1 MSNNY
6 LSIILLAT
14 SVSCQTFSSDEKT
27 SPASEDSGSKI
38 SEDSSSYEETQDTAD
53 LIPEET
59 QDTADL
65 ISEETDIDLSVC
77 QRWNTDRLNLSEGM
91 WSGAAESC
99 DAGSLTTE
107 GIDNTLRLVN
117 LYRWISGMPEVTTS
131 DLLNQQAQECALIMH
146 AEDTLS
152 HFPDASFACYSES
165 GATAAS
171 KSCLSPTAGVEA
183 VDLYMSDP
191 GNSTTLGH
199 RRWILSNGLGPIGLG
214 STDEYSCMLVV
225 GGEGSSDKLWTAW
238 PPEGDVPI
246 ELMHLSWQPV
256 DVSGWSFHSDTINL
270 SSAVAT
276 ITGESGEDLPV
287 ATTVLQEWTGSQY
300 AISIIPIGWSS
311 EVNLSYTVT
320 VQTNTENISY
330 TVRFIDCTQ

>member
-107 GIDNTLRLVN
+107 GILSHIVQVRLPAMPGRRTGGDHNRSMFGDVLEVLPWLRLQF
-117 LYRWISGMPEVTTS
+117 
-131 DLLNQQAQECALIMH
+131 D
-146 AEDTLS
+146 
-152 HFPDASFACYSES
+152 
-165 GATAAS
+165 
-171 KSCLSPTAGVEA
+171 
-183 VDLYMSDP
+183 
-191 GNSTTLGH
+191 
-199 RRWILSNGLGPIGLG
+199 
-214 STDEYSCMLVV
+214 
-225 GGEGSSDKLWTAW
+225 
-238 PPEGDVPI
+238 
-246 ELMHLSWQPV
+246 
-256 DVSGWSFHSDTINL
+256 
-270 SSAVAT
+270 
-276 ITGESGEDLPV
+276 
-287 ATTVLQEWTGSQY
+287 
-300 AISIIPIGWSS
+300 
-311 EVNLSYTVT
+311 
-320 VQTNTENISY
+320 
-330 TVRFIDCTQ
+330 

>member
-99 DAGSLTTE
+99 DPGSLTTE

-146 AEDTLS
+146 AE
-152 HFPDASFACYSES
+152 AC
-165 GATAAS
+165 
-171 KSCLSPTAGVEA
+171 
-183 VDLYMSDP
+183 
-191 GNSTTLGH
+191 
-199 RRWILSNGLGPIGLG
+199 
-214 STDEYSCMLVV
+214 
-225 GGEGSSDKLWTAW
+225 
-238 PPEGDVPI
+238 
-246 ELMHLSWQPV
+246 
-256 DVSGWSFHSDTINL
+256 
-270 SSAVAT
+270 
-276 ITGESGEDLPV
+276 
-287 ATTVLQEWTGSQY
+287 
-300 AISIIPIGWSS
+300 
-311 EVNLSYTVT
+311 
-320 VQTNTENISY
+320 
-330 TVRFIDCTQ
+330 